1 MVEVEI
7 MSMLISSLASVS
19 NMVAAM
25 PGCDF
30 MPTPMSETRATSAS
44 AVTPEAPS
52 SSAWACDVSTDDGQV
67 GLGHG
72 EGDVGRP
79 VGRGVLHDHVD
90 VDRLVGQGPE
100 EPGRDAGAVRAP
112 R

>member
-1 MVEVEI
+1 MVDVEI

-30 MPTPMSETRATSAS
+30 MPTPTSETRATSAS
-44 AVTPEAPS
+44 AVTPDAPS
-52 SSAWACDVSTDDGQV
+52 SSAVGLRRLHRHGQV
-67 GLGHG
+67 G
-72 EGDVGRP
+72 R
-79 VGRGVLHDHVD
+79 
-90 VDRLVGQGPE
+90 
-100 EPGRDAGAVRAP
+100 RA